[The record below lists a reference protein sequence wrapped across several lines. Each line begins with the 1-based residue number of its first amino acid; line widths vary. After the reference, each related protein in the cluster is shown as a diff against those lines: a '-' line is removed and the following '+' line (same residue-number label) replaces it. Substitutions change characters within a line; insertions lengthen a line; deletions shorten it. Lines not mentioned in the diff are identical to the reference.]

1 MQEYIL
7 HLGQMSIGAG
17 ICMLLVPQGKIPA
30 LRTLLATV
38 FLCMLLSPLLGDV
51 QSFAL
56 PDLPQSS
63 ENAAQKEAEAWVRES
78 YIENLIIE
86 VKRYAGEEAD
96 VFITV
101 NEDKTVDSVTVH
113 HAEHIEG
120 LRAFIIENLN
130 PREVNIY
137 GNEKDNA

>member
-17 ICMLLVPQGKIPA
+17 ICMLLLPQGKIPA
-30 LRTLLATV
+30 FRMLLATV

-51 QSFAL
+51 QSFSL
-56 PDLPQSS
+56 PDLPHPS
-63 ENAAQKEAEAWVRES
+63 EIAMQKEAEAWVRDS
-78 YIENLIIE
+78 YIENLVLE
-86 VKRYAGEEAD
+86 VKKQAGEQAD

-101 NEDKTVDSVTVH
+101 NEDKTVDSVTVY

-120 LRAFIIENLN
+120 LRTYIKENLH

-137 GNEKDNA
+137 GNEKEDA